1 MIGFPGVLRS
11 VREDA
16 FGYAKNGPRWEIV
29 CEGSYF
35 HREIFFHNSAQQ
47 RGGTEMVNITETAA
61 VKVKEVL
68 HQQNLDSGYLRVY
81 IAGFG

>member
-1 MIGFPGVLRS
+1 
-11 VREDA
+11 
-16 FGYAKNGPRWEIV
+16 
-29 CEGSYF
+29 
-35 HREIFFHNSAQQ
+35 
-47 RGGTEMVNITETAA
+47 MVNITETAA